1 MVTQDIS
8 YDMTYPESRKYQK
21 TVRLISQ
28 KAEDAVTFW
37 VYNVSQRT
45 QGARQKQEMPDMGD
59 FENTNF
65 GCLFQLP
72 SFIANLGNNKIEG
85 VG

>member
-37 VYNVSQRT
+37 VNNVS
-45 QGARQKQEMPDMGD
+45 
-59 FENTNF
+59 
-65 GCLFQLP
+65 
-72 SFIANLGNNKIEG
+72 
-85 VG
+85 